1 MSARRIVALPV
12 DGRPVVRA
20 QVQMLAACAGWDLA
34 MPEVG
39 ELGHLRRPAER
50 DALAAWLV
58 AQAPSADGFI
68 ISIDMLAYGGLVPSR
83 FIDDTAEQL
92 AARLDILRALKAA
105 APDKPIYAF
114 AATMRISNNNVNE
127 EEKEYWSEFGEAIWR
142 WSYYVDRSEQ
152 TNHPDDLAAASSAAE
167 AMPAAIREDY
177 LATRARNALI
187 TRQALHMVATG
198 VIDRLILPQDDTAE
212 YGLNISER
220 RVLESSVAALG
231 LQDKVA
237 IYPGADEVMHTL
249 TAHLV
254 NRLEGAAPLSFYV
267 HCSDPANVGS
277 LRALYEDRPV
287 LDSVSCQVAAAGARL
302 VQSADDADVILAVHT
317 SGTAQGDWA
326 MQKPL
331 PKGQPLSMHWVEALA
346 GWHAAGKRVAVVDLA
361 YANGGDPAMVGALA
375 RALPLRALAAYA
387 GWNTAS
393 NSIGSLVAQC
403 SLARADYSAPANRE
417 VLALRLLEDLLYQ
430 SVLRQA
436 VRLGARDSD
445 FDAAALRTRVADMF
459 TSHANAWAAG
469 HALGFEVADVMLPWD
484 RTFEIGLTLSASK
497 DKA

>member
-20 QVQMLAACAGWDLA
+20 QVQMLAACAGWELA
-34 MPEVG
+34 MPEVA
-39 ELGHLRRPAER
+39 ELGHLRRPADR
-50 DALAAWLV
+50 DALVAWLV

-83 FIDDTAEQL
+83 FIDDTLEQL
-92 AARLDILRALKAA
+92 EARLDILRSLKAA

-142 WSYYVDRSEQ
+142 WSYFVDKSAQ
-152 TNHPDDLAAASSAAE
+152 TGNAEDLAAAASAAG
-167 AMPAAIREDY
+167 AIPAAIREDY
-177 LATRARNALI
+177 LATRARNAII
-187 TRQALHMVATG
+187 TRQALHMVAAG

-220 RVLESSVAALG
+220 RALEASVAERG
-231 LQDKVA
+231 LQDMVA

-254 NRLEGAAPLSFYV
+254 GRLQGAAPLSFYV
-267 HCSDPANVGS
+267 QCSDPANVGS
-277 LRALYEDRPV
+277 LRALYEDRPI
-287 LDSVSCQVAAAGARL
+287 LDSVSCQVAAAGGRL
-302 VQSADDADVILAVHT
+302 ANNAEDADVILAVHT

-326 MQKPL
+326 MQKAL
-331 PKGQPLSMHWVEALA
+331 PKGQTLSSHWLNTLA
-346 GWHAAGKRVAVVDLA
+346 AWHAEGKPVAVVDLA

-375 RALPLRALAAYA
+375 RTLPLRALAAYA

-403 SLARADYSAPANRE
+403 ALARTDYAAPANRE

-436 VRLGARDSD
+436 VRLGAKDSD
-445 FDAAALRTRVADMF
+445 FDAESLRVRVADMF
-459 TSHANAWAAG
+459 TTHANAWAAG
-469 HALGFEVADVMLPWD
+469 HKLGFDVVDVMLPWD

-497 DKA
+497 EQA